1 MKNYAIGHRTATAQ
15 VVGGAALVT
24 LAAFSLTG
32 CGSGSTGSSS
42 GDGKAVSVKLA
53 ASPNASAVAI
63 AVADKEGI
71 FKKNGLAVSITKID
85 NQQLMPAAIAS
96 NQYNFSNI
104 TPPLFLNAVL
114 QHLPVIAAAGGNMEN
129 KADPQFGLMVP
140 KDSPIKSLSDLRGSK
155 VATPTVGGNLS
166 QCVQWDIYRKGL
178 EPAKLVAVP
187 FTNMKSQLNAKQVD
201 AALLQTPQ
209 TTAMTKSGYRMIEDP
224 CLSIGNPQQTSFQMA
239 NAQWAKQNPQAVQA
253 MQKSLEQAA
262 TWAGK
267 NPAETL
273 KILSNW
279 TGQPAA
285 DVASFVMPEVVGT
298 PPTVDDL
305 GNWSKALTTI
315 GAMKSKPDL
324 SNAIFKG

>member
-1 MKNYAIGHRTATAQ
+1 MKNHAIDRRETTTQAL
-15 VVGGAALVT
+15 GGAVLVALAV
-24 LAAFSLTG
+24 FSLAG
-32 CGSGSTGSSS
+32 CGSSSTGSSS
-42 GDGKAVSVKLA
+42 GGGKAASVKLA
-53 ASPNASAVAI
+53 ASPNASALAI
-63 AVADKEGI
+63 AIADKKGI
-71 FKKNGLAVSITKID
+71 FKKNGLDVSITKID

-114 QHLPVIAAAGGNMEN
+114 QHLPVIATAGGNMEN

-140 KDSPIKSLSDLRGSK
+140 KDSPIKTLSDLRGRK

-166 QCVQWDIYRKGL
+166 QCLQWHIHRKGL
-178 EPAKLVAVP
+178 TPAKLVAVP
-187 FTNMKSQLNAKQVD
+187 FANMKSQLNAKQVD

-224 CLSIGNPQQTSFQMA
+224 CLSVGDPQQTSFQMS
-239 NAQWAKQNPQAVQA
+239 NAQWAKQNPKAVKA

-262 TWAGK
+262 AWAKK
-267 NPAETL
+267 NQGETL
-273 KILSNW
+273 KILADW

-298 PPTVDDL
+298 PPTPDDL
-305 GNWSKALTTI
+305 GNWSKALTTL
-315 GAMKSKPDL
+315 GAMKAKPDL
-324 SNAIFKG
+324 SDAIFKG